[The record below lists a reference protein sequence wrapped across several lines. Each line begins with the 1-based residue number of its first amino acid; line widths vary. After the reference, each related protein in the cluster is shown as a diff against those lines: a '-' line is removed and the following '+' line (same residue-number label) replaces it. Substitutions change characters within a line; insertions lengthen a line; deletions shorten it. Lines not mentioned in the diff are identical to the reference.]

1 MSLDCR
7 IAGLLAFYE
16 SRNCDDADKG
26 PGGQFTEG
34 NDCGGGGGSGGA
46 AKAEDTNT
54 LRVVPLPSSGSVRLG
69 AAKIKR
75 APPFRGAEKLA
86 SLSVDE
92 AANVRS
98 AQKQLD
104 NSTFGELAKILVAD
118 VENANVKLTTD
129 SQTIVSQS
137 EILVDTKDAT
147 KGKISIVTSLNYG
160 RPPYLTYETFSLNE
174 KAKKSASSVSFAND
188 IMDLMLDSL
197 EQAEKSGVAYVETH
211 AAGDAGDKTWQGYRL
226 WGKFGFDAEL
236 LPRWRYDDIPDDVL
250 GKEAMLS
257 RKAGDPI
264 TLQQLL
270 ATPQGTKW
278 WQKNGSTI
286 RIGID
291 FTDKESL
298 GYKRFKK
305 LLEVRKR
312 HRERGGEKRS
322 FMQWLY
328 ETDDV
333 SEQSLIE
340 YRNCGTGA
348 GGFQKGNECSGSEG
362 KPPVESPK
370 NVRRKGD
377 QTGVARKLYSIG
389 TTERKVSEL
398 IGELGGSPKSST
410 VDINGNRVNVHVR
423 DKSGKNLYF
432 MEIRY
437 SGARLYPLEAKGKL
451 SQGEAKKFAESVR
464 KAMPAKY
471 GKKTDQDFKVSVM
484 KDPEDFKQWQ
494 REDDERIKSVEDK
507 YRFSLEL
514 PPHQRPKKSKRSLE
528 ITYASLLAFADA
540 RNCGTG
546 AGGFQKGNSCGGGG
560 SLKTQEGSATSAA
573 KGAVS
578 GAVKG
583 AATGFA
589 VGGVAG
595 LAPGA
600 AAGAV
605 IGAVRGIYDD
615 KMRPTRVSK
624 RLESYGVTEPK
635 ISSLV
640 KKLGG
645 SSESS
650 AKLARQSVVV
660 DVKDDSGKKLFK
672 VEIENSEVTIYP
684 SSKTGKL
691 SDGEL
696 KKVKELAREF
706 VPQQVNVVVKP
717 SNTAYTKKLIG
728 KGMKIAAKAAG
739 LYIAHWTVPA
749 VLGEVEGSLGKYRKE
764 DMGRKPR
771 KDW

>member
-7 IAGLLAFYE
+7 IASLLAFYE

-26 PGGQFTEG
+26 PGGQFTKG
-34 NDCGGGGGSGGA
+34 NDCGGGGAAAAGGDSQSEPA
-46 AKAEDTNT
+46 RP
-54 LRVVPLPSSGSVRLG
+54 RVIPLPKSGRVDMNAEKLSRS
-69 AAKIKR
+69 
-75 APPFRGAEKLA
+75 PPFHGAEKLK
-86 SLSVDE
+86 SLSIDSVE
-92 AANVRS
+92 NVRA
-98 AQKQLD
+98 AQKKLGD
-104 NSTFGELAKILVAD
+104 STVGEIAKILVAD
-118 VENANVKLTTD
+118 VENAHVTLTTD
-129 SQTIVSQS
+129 EEQLISQVA
-137 EILVDTKDAT
+137 LRVDQKDET
-147 KGKISIVTSLNYG
+147 KGKVTLTTAVRYTWPTSIS
-160 RPPYLTYETFSLNE
+160 YETFTVSAA
-174 KAKKSASSVSFAND
+174 AKKSVSSVAFAND

-197 EQAEKSGVAYVETH
+197 EQAEKSGIEQAETF
-211 AAGDAGDKTWQGYRL
+211 AAGNRADREWQGYRL
-226 WGKFGFDAEL
+226 WGKFGFDAEI
-236 LPRWRYDDIPDDVL
+236 PPTIAKNIPDDVL
-250 GKEAMLS
+250 GRDGLAAREAEE
-257 RKAGDPI
+257 PI

-270 ATPQGTKW
+270 ATPKGTKW
-278 WQKNGSTI
+278 WQRNGSQLKM
-286 RIGID
+286 RLD
-291 FTDKESL
+291 FTDKKSD
-298 GYKRFKK
+298 GYKRFKR
-305 LLEVRKR
+305 LLAIRKR

-348 GGFQKGNECSGSEG
+348 GGFQKDNDCGTGSA
-362 KPPVESPK
+362 KQPVEVPK
-370 NVRRKGD
+370 NVRRNGD

-398 IGELGGSPKSST
+398 IGELGGSPKLST
-410 VDINGNRVNVHVR
+410 VDINGNRVNVHIR

-451 SQGEAKKFAESVR
+451 SQGDAKKFAESVR

-514 PPHQRPKKSKRSLE
+514 PPHQRPKKSQRSLE
-528 ITYASLLAFADA
+528 LSHASLLAFAEA

-546 AGGFQKGNSCGGGG
+546 AGGFQKGNSCGGG
-560 SLKTQEGSATSAA
+560 SLKTQEGSVTSAA

-600 AAGAV
+600 ATGAV
-605 IGAVRGIYDD
+605 IGAARGIYDD

-624 RLESYGVTEPK
+624 RLESYGVTESK

-650 AKLARQSVVV
+650 AKLARRSVVV

-739 LYIAHWTVPA
+739 LYVAHWTVPA